1 MSKLDELIQQL
12 CPVEV
17 EWKPLG
23 EVCEFRSGWGF
34 PESEQGN
41 KDGKYPFYKV
51 ADMNNSALFM
61 DKANNYIS
69 EEISRKIKCKPAP
82 KGTIIFPKIGA
93 TMATNKKRILTQDSC
108 YDNNIMGLVSNSI
121 NTKFLF
127 YYFSQFCL
135 LDFAKGIGAVPSL
148 DTNKLKKLEI
158 PLPPLPVQEEIVR
171 LLDRLTETTQK
182 CQAELEAELDARKK
196 QYEEYRN
203 KLLSF
208 DASRTYVEWKK
219 IEEFA
224 KCCAGAT
231 PKTEKKEFWENGTI
245 PWMSSGEV
253 NLEEVHSTE
262 KFITQAGYDS
272 SSTKMLPKN
281 TVVVALAG
289 QGKTRGTV
297 AITRIELCTNQSLCG
312 IVLNNNKVYS
322 DYLYYYLKGQYE
334 TLRKISSGDG
344 TRGGLN
350 LKMINNFQIP
360 LPPLSEQQ
368 RIVNILDRMDKTHK
382 ELCQSIETEIKMR
395 KQQYEYYRNQLLGFK
410 KKED

>member
-171 LLDRLTETTQK
+171 LLDLLTETTQK
-182 CQAELEAELDARKK
+182 YQAELEAELDVRKK

-203 KLLSF
+203 QLL
-208 DASRTYVEWKK
+208 DLEGKEGVEMK
-219 IEEFA
+219 
-224 KCCAGAT
+224 
-231 PKTEKKEFWENGTI
+231 
-245 PWMSSGEV
+245 MLGEV
-253 NLEEVHSTE
+253 CDKTTNIKWKNISEDIVFKYIDLSSVNVENNSIESVSDINKTIAPSRAQQLVQTEDVILGTTRPTLKRFCVITESYNGQICSTGYCIYRAKKHIVNFKWIYHNIGCT
-262 KFITQAGYDS
+262 KFWDYCEAKQQGAGYPCLSNADA
-272 SSTKMLPKN
+272 M
-281 TVVVALAG
+281 A
-289 QGKTRGTV
+289 
-297 AITRIELCTNQSLCG
+297 
-312 IVLNNNKVYS
+312 Y
-322 DYLYYYLKGQYE
+322 
-334 TLRKISSGDG
+334 KIS
-344 TRGGLN
+344 
-350 LKMINNFQIP
+350 I
-360 LPPLSEQQ
+360 PPLTEQE
-368 RIVNILDRMDKTHK
+368 RIVNILDRMEKTHK
-382 ELCQSIETEIKMR
+382 ELCQSIETEIRMR
-395 KQQYEYYRNQLLGFK
+395 KQQYEYYRNQLLDFK
-410 KKED
+410 KKKE